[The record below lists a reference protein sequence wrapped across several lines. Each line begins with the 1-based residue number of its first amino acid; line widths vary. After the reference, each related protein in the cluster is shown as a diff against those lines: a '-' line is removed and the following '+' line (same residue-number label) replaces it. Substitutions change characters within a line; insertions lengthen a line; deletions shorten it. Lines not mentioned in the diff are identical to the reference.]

1 MKPLLALFLVSWG
14 YSSFTFAGDSSEAP
28 AATSSKALTSEGQ
41 SIVSNAKNLAQ
52 AINMADP
59 ASGAKGNALAT
70 DLSTYMDSQESCR
83 NKESIAMTY
92 CLEKSNPGIAKALPI
107 IQTLVSGMSASVS
120 DSCSTLAKAMNI
132 ANEAL
137 LAYQATCAAAK
148 GVCQYSCSGAV
159 TKIKKAQTEF
169 TALAKTAT
177 ANCKVKNTTNPGAL
191 AMCTTNIETP
201 LKAMTASIE
210 KEANVKQDSSVAQK
224 NTTCAN
230 YATQLASAVVGSIG
244 VIKTMSDA
252 NSCAAATT
260 DTTTASTEVDCTLEA
275 NQTNVVC
282 ICKAT
287 PRAAGCSEG
296 LDTTASAMAADSLRS
311 ASTGDYTPAAT
322 TGGGDLGLTSDS
334 SLGAADTSSSGSSG
348 GVYGGGGG
356 SGLGGSSGLSAGADG
371 KNLAQQKSAGY
382 NTNIYG
388 GENSGGGGGGSWGS
402 GDSNA
407 SALRQYLPG
416 GSRDPNKASAV
427 AAQAA
432 VKKEVTSEGGKSNW
446 EKIRERYRDQ
456 RSTLIND

>member
-1 MKPLLALFLVSWG
+1 MKPLLALLLVSWG
-14 YSSFTFAGDSSEAP
+14 YSTIAFSADSAEAP
-28 AATSSKALTSEGQ
+28 VASKALTGEGQ
-41 SIVSNAKNLAQ
+41 SIVNNSKNLAQ
-52 AINMADP
+52 AITAADP
-59 ASGAKGNALAT
+59 TSAAKAHTLAT
-70 DLSTYMDSQESCR
+70 DLSTYMDAQESCR
-83 NKESIAMTY
+83 SKESIAMTY

-107 IQTLVSGMSASVS
+107 IQTLVSGISASVS

-159 TKIKKAQTEF
+159 SKIKKAQTEF

-177 ANCKVKNTTNPGAL
+177 ANCKAKNATNPAAL

-201 LKAMTASIE
+201 LKSMTASIE
-210 KEANVKQDSSVAQK
+210 KETNVKQDSSVAQK

-252 NSCAAATT
+252 NSCAEATTDATAAATT
-260 DTTTASTEVDCTLEA
+260 DVDCTLEA

-287 PRAAGCSEG
+287 PRAAGCTEG

-322 TGGGDLGLTSDS
+322 TSGGDLGLGTET

-348 GVYGGGGG
+348 GVYGGGSSG
-356 SGLGGSSGLSAGADG
+356 GLGGSSGLSAATDG
-371 KNLAQQKSAGY
+371 KNSAQQKSAGY
-382 NTNIYG
+382 NTSIYG
-388 GENSGGGGGGSWGS
+388 GENSGGGGGGSSWGR
-402 GDSNA
+402 DSND
-407 SALRQYLPG
+407 STLRQYLPG
-416 GSRDPNKASAV
+416 GSRDPNKA
-427 AAQAA
+427 AAIAARAA